1 MHERRYQSAINEL
14 RDSERVNRLGL
25 QNITQ
30 LSLSNKSDIKSLL
43 DIGTGS
49 GLFAQQFVNL
59 GIQVTGLDVNPEMVK
74 AAMQFLPK
82 SNFQVGI
89 AEKLPFQNDSFDM
102 AFMGF
107 LLHETDDYVAAMKE
121 AYRVVRHRLTVLE
134 WPDVD
139 QSNGPPSHHRLSADQ
154 ILNFA
159 KEAGFSKYKKYSVN
173 SAVLYNFEKNRE
185 T

>member
-1 MHERRYQSAINEL
+1 MHERRYQNGINEL
-14 RDSERVNRLGL
+14 RDSERANRIGL
-25 QNITQ
+25 EKIIQ
-30 LSLSNKSDIKSLL
+30 LSLNGTSHIKSLL

-49 GLFAQQFVNL
+49 GLFAEQFASL
-59 GIQVTGLDVNPEMVK
+59 DIEVTGLDVNPEMVK

-89 AEKLPFQNDSFDM
+89 AEKLPFPNNSFDM

-121 AYRVVRHRLTVLE
+121 AYRVVRHQLTVLE
-134 WPDVD
+134 WPNIDPT
-139 QSNGPPSHHRLSADQ
+139 NGPPSDHRLSHEQ

-159 KEAGFSKYKKYSVN
+159 KQAGFPDHKKFSVI
-173 SAVLYNFEKNRE
+173 STVLYNFEKI
-185 T
+185 